1 MPGQRSR
8 LPGKSTETRE
18 KALVAMTE
26 RRDELVAQREAALID
41 TGEPLAV
48 EIVKLPPDIH

>member
-1 MPGQRSR
+1 LPGQRSR